1 MHAKT
6 EAEINSFTQ
15 VHKTIIKI
23 SMQGFKSDSN
33 KNALNTAPIYSLKIN
48 QNFPYIRFY
57 ILQINCFIATLRWLT
72 ASDRDKELGFF
83 T

>member
-33 KNALNTAPIYSLKIN
+33 KNALNTAGGSSHTSAAEDSDLKN
-48 QNFPYIRFY
+48 
-57 ILQINCFIATLRWLT
+57 T
-72 ASDRDKELGFF
+72 
-83 T
+83 